1 MAYAASKEVDPIARE
16 TLERDA
22 EPCAEAWQC
31 PIKGYPLQE
40 TTDHL
45 PPTCHTALRAAEALT
60 GASDFTTCP
69 LAYARLPWVQE
80 TSAIYARLKDGIP
93 LSDQVGA
100 PSQVLLEALDCV
112 REGVKAREAYEIE
125 QIRQK
130 QKRPEEDT

>member
-1 MAYAASKEVDPIARE
+1 MAHLASREADPIARA
-16 TLERDA
+16 TLERDS
-22 EPCAEAWQC
+22 EPCSELWQC
-31 PIKGYPLQE
+31 PLKGYRLQP
-40 TTDHL
+40 TTEDL
-45 PPTCHTALRAAEALT
+45 PPVCHTALRATEALT
-60 GASDFTTCP
+60 GAGDFTTCP

-130 QKRPEEDT
+130 HKRPEEDP